1 MKKAISLL
9 LALVMCL
16 SLCACGTGSSDATT
30 APTTEPTTTPTTAPA
45 TTPTTTPTEP
55 TIPVVQLS
63 LGQKASTAL
72 IDFKLIN
79 CAFTYYAVNWHDGN
93 PNSTYMMPT
102 AEPNSY
108 YAASM
113 GRCLVS
119 MGFVI
124 KIKNRTSMNVAGSI
138 YSDWDI
144 NWTVNYKD
152 EEYPVRSW
160 GLNSGNDGADPFK
173 AEGFSFFTNDW
184 RYLDHCG
191 TSNCILDAGET
202 YYMRAIGI
210 VKMDPT
216 SLKDGF
222 ELTINLPNAD
232 GGYDYFTFVI
242 PSK

>member
-45 TTPTTTPTEP
+45 TTPTSTPTEP
-55 TIPVVQLS
+55 TMPVVQLS
-63 LGQKASTAL
+63 LGQKASTDL
-72 IDFKLIN
+72 VDFKLIG
-79 CAFTYYAVNWHDGN
+79 CTFAHYAESSTDGH
-93 PNSTYMMPT
+93 PNSPYMT
-102 AEPNSY
+102 ATNEDHF
-108 YAASM
+108 YAAGM
-113 GRCLVS
+113 GRC
-119 MGFVI
+119 FVLMSFVL
-124 KIKNRTSMNVAGSI
+124 KNKNRTSLKMAGSLNP
-138 YSDWDI
+138 DWKLDMKI
-144 NWTVNYKD
+144 DYKGNEYTVN
-152 EEYPVRSW
+152 SW
-160 GLNSGNDGADPFK
+160 GLNNKNNGEYPFTAK
-173 AEGFSFFTNDW
+173 AFSFFDHEW
-184 RYLDHCG
+184 RFVETVNSEGY
-191 TSNCILDAGET
+191 ILDAGQT